1 MSRLTPA
8 FLVLLRLAIGW
19 QIFFAGM
26 EKVRAPNWTSE
37 PYLRESSG
45 PLAEQFRNLA
55 GDGVVERLTP
65 VQGASGPVFPPALD
79 QDWQGYYDRFVAHYE
94 LNPEQQTIAKGKL
107 DQRKDAALTWMR
119 LGEKTVKKTGPSGLT
134 VDVTMT
140 TPERIAEYQAK
151 VKEARTL
158 QDKEMWTFA
167 GGAGPRLR
175 AAKADAA
182 RLRADLQDD
191 IKDQTAQLKKSL
203 QEVQLTDE
211 QKQKKKDV
219 LVEDYELA
227 RGKAPLPP
235 GPPLST
241 WSLLRWSDAIVK
253 WGLGVVGVC
262 LLMGLFTRT
271 ACVAGAGFILMF
283 SLAMP
288 ALGGLVPENP
298 KAEGLE
304 LLVTKNIIEVLAL
317 LALATTSSGKWVG
330 LDGLVQF
337 LNPFRRKPQETPPPP
352 ANAGGSPNASL
363 AKQDLGIDTPRPD
376 LTNGHAAP
384 QTVTADSAPVPVLE
398 PEPRD
403 TDHGH

>member
-1 MSRLTPA
+1 MSRLTPV

-26 EKVRAPNWTSE
+26 EKVRAPSWTSE

-65 VQGASGPVFPPALD
+65 VQGANGPAFPPALD
-79 QDWQGYYDRFVAHYE
+79 QDWQGYYERFVAHYG
-94 LNPEQQTIAKGKL
+94 LSPEQQTIAKGKL
-107 DQRKDAALTWMR
+107 DQRKDAGLTWMR

-203 QEVQLTDE
+203 QEVELTAD
-211 QKQKKKDV
+211 QKKKDV

-227 RGKAPLPP
+227 RGKAAPP
-235 GPPLST
+235 PAPPLSS
-241 WSLLRWSDAIVK
+241 WSLLRWSDTLIK
-253 WGLGVVGVC
+253 WGLVVVGVC

-304 LLVTKNIIEVLAL
+304 LFVTKNIIEVLAL

-337 LNPFRRKPQETPPPP
+337 LNPFRRKEVSTPP
-352 ANAGGSPNASL
+352 AYAGGSPRGSL
-363 AKQDLGIDTPRPD
+363 AKPDLGMDTPRPD
-376 LTNGHAAP
+376 LANGHTTSH
-384 QTVTADSAPVPVLE
+384 TVTAEPTPVPVLE